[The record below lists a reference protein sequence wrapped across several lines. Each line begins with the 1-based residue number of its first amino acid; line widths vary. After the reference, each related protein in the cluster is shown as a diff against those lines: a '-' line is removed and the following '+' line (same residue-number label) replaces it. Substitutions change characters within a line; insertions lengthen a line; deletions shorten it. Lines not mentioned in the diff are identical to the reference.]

1 MSPPSSS
8 RCQQTVI
15 DFDWDW
21 DFDMEPGS
29 ATQTVKTG
37 TDDLGIK
44 QNRTLESGHLQARQL
59 PEMRPVEETQLVRLN

>member
-8 RCQQTVI
+8 RYQQTVI

-21 DFDMEPGS
+21 DFDTEPES

-37 TDDLGIK
+37 TDDSCIK
-44 QNRTLESGHLQARQL
+44 QNRTLESDHLQARQF
-59 PEMRPVEETQLVRLN
+59 PEMRAVEETQLVRLN

>member
-8 RCQQTVI
+8 HCQQLVI
-15 DFDWDW
+15 DFGWDW
-21 DFDMEPGS
+21 DFDTEPES
-29 ATQTVKTG
+29 ATQTVKTD

-59 PEMRPVEETQLVRLN
+59 PEMRPVGETQLVRLN

>member
-21 DFDMEPGS
+21 DFDTEPQS
-29 ATQTVKTG
+29 ATQTVKTD
-37 TDDLGIK
+37 TDDSCIK
-44 QNRTLESGHLQARQL
+44 QNRTLENDHLQARQL
-59 PEMRPVEETQLVRLN
+59 PGMRPVEETQLVWLN